1 MINKKPMLESNLG
14 QEHWNNKYTQQNMAP
29 TYPVSYITD
38 FAFKNFK
45 PGGRVLDL
53 GCGMGRHVKFLAQFG
68 FDAFGCDYSSQGVL
82 HTKELLNS
90 SGLKADVR
98 EADMLE
104 LPYDDEYFD
113 GLISYGVL
121 FYAKDEVEIK
131 KALSEV
137 YRVLK
142 KGGSAFFQVR
152 NLEDD
157 RYKQAIK
164 KSKYIAV
171 ANQIE
176 GRIGF
181 LENGIQ
187 NYYFDEEEV
196 KRLFGI
202 FYKIEI
208 NYIKRSYDNESYRIS
223 YYLIGIWK

>member
-1 MINKKPMLESNLG
+1 MLESNLG

-104 LPYDDEYFD
+104 LPYDD
-113 GLISYGVL
+113 LISYGVL

-164 KSKYIAV
+164 KV
-171 ANQIE
+171 NT
-176 GRIGF
+176 
-181 LENGIQ
+181 
-187 NYYFDEEEV
+187 
-196 KRLFGI
+196 
-202 FYKIEI
+202 
-208 NYIKRSYDNESYRIS
+208 
-223 YYLIGIWK
+223 